1 MEMETRSSVQMNDVQ
16 KQFKEVTDEVA
27 ALADMLR
34 EIAAS
39 KGEDVRAAAGERLE
53 EVARRAQ
60 SLAEKARSKTQS
72 ELSSLEQKI
81 TEKPVQSALIAFVI
95 GLLLGILTRR

>member
-1 MEMETRSSVQMNDVQ
+1 METASTAPMNDVQ

-27 ALADMLR
+27 ALAEMLKD
-34 EIAAS
+34 IAAS
-39 KGEDVRAAAGERLE
+39 KSEDVRAAAGERLE
-53 EVARRAQ
+53 EIARRAHV
-60 SLAEKARSKTQS
+60 LADKAKARTQS
-72 ELSSLEQKI
+72 EFASIEQKI

>member
-1 MEMETRSSVQMNDVQ
+1 METRSTVQMNDVQ

-34 EIAAS
+34 EIAAG

-53 EVARRAQ
+53 EIARRAQ
-60 SLAEKARSKTQS
+60 SLAEKAKSRTQS
-72 ELSSLEQKI
+72 EFAAIEQKI
-81 TEKPVQSALIAFVI
+81 NEKPVQSALIAFVI

>member
-1 MEMETRSSVQMNDVQ
+1 METQSGVQMNDVQ

-27 ALADMLR
+27 ALADMLKD
-34 EIAAS
+34 IAAS

-53 EVARRAQ
+53 EIARRAHL
-60 SLAEKARSKTQS
+60 LADKAKAKTQS
-72 ELSSLEQKI
+72 EFASLEQKI

>member
-1 MEMETRSSVQMNDVQ
+1 METQSNVQMNDVQ
-16 KQFKEVTDEVA
+16 RQFKEVTDEVA
-27 ALADMLR
+27 ALADMLKD
-34 EIAAS
+34 IAAS
-39 KGEDVRAAAGERLE
+39 KGEEARAAAGERLE
-53 EVARRAQ
+53 ELARRAQ
-60 SLAEKARSKTQS
+60 VLAEKAKSRTQS

>member
-1 MEMETRSSVQMNDVQ
+1 METRSSVQMNDVQ